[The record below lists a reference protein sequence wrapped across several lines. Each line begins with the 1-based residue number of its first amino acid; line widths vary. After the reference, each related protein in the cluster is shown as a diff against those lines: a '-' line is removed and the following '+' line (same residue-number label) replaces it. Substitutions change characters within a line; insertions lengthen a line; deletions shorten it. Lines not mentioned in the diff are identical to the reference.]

1 LKKKEYISWDGV
13 GTEAQYIF
21 DEAYNTIE
29 NNKKYKGVDKLKSFK
44 VIYSED
50 FLYHL
55 TKSGKINL
63 LFDYS
68 FFKTPAEKKEVKE
81 YFEKTE
87 QVFKKYFTNKEIK
100 IDKNVINIKL
110 L

>member
-1 LKKKEYISWDGV
+1 M
-13 GTEAQYIF
+13 
-21 DEAYNTIE
+21 
-29 NNKKYKGVDKLKSFK
+29 
-44 VIYSED
+44 IYSED
-50 FLYHL
+50 LLYHL

-68 FFKTPAEKKEVKE
+68 FLKTPSEKKEVKE

-100 IDKNVINIKL
+100 IDKNVITVKL